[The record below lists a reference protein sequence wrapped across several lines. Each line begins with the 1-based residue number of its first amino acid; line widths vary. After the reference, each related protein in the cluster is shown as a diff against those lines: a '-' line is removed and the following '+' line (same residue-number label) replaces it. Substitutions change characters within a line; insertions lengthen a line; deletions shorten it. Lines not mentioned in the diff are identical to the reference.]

1 MFKVSPGVRQYNSSN
16 TSNIGHTQND
26 ISKFLDPGGDLCP
39 TVKSAAV
46 SVLKRIDNNTTD
58 YTVAISAKAFLLS
71 PKELNRGNSESGMGV
86 GANGDELYLFL
97 DKNGIVDSKAALI
110 KWGLAKHCWLRG
122 FVSAANQTNGYLV
135 GLCDSQGYA
144 YYGHPQMTAWC
155 DYLPAFCL

>member
-1 MFKVSPGVRQYNSSN
+1 MFKESPGKRQYNSSN
-16 TSNIGHTQND
+16 NANIGHIQND